1 MTRDNP
7 FTAFFSNEQINTAMQ
22 KYQCSALDM
31 GKFLEINRKN
41 LLALSRAQQQGL
53 QNAQD
58 LTNKQMEI
66 ISEFLKEQSS
76 ATNDILCEGKPEEK
90 IIKNSER
97 MQKSYKKAMSNLEE
111 IAAIIKEANS
121 KTTRILNDQAKEN
134 IKTISEKAE
143 ENTKA
148 ASA

>member
-1 MTRDNP
+1 
-7 FTAFFSNEQINTAMQ
+7 
-22 KYQCSALDM
+22 
-31 GKFLEINRKN
+31 
-41 LLALSRAQQQGL
+41 
-53 QNAQD
+53 
-58 LTNKQMEI
+58 MEI